1 MWINKVVTLNWGTL
15 PDREYPLGEV
25 TLLAG
30 HTGSGKST
38 LEDAI
43 QTVMTAAHH
52 GLFAYNPG
60 QDEAKQGERSGKK
73 SRSLASYIL

>member
-1 MWINKVVTLNWGTL
+1 MWIERVITLNWGTL
-15 PDREYPLGEV
+15 PDREYPLGPV

-43 QTVMTAAHH
+43 QTVMTAAHQ
-52 GLFAYNPG
+52 GLYSYNPG
-60 QDEAKQGERSGKK
+60 QDPR
-73 SRSLASYIL
+73 R